1 MVFSIINH
9 PFGGTPIYGNHH
21 MFLLYSFVCF
31 IRRTCMLHYFFCQ
44 NSFSRF
50 RQTQCEAK
58 CSPPKDKQ
66 SVAANFV
73 DIGGEVMAQHSAT
86 QTEASR
92 SDGCRNSLE
101 DIIGVPFCS
110 NLFNQCSASCLSDD
124 TMKCNSLFCK

>member
-1 MVFSIINH
+1 METTICFFCILLFVLFDVLVCCII
-9 PFGGTPIYGNHH
+9 
-21 MFLLYSFVCF
+21 
-31 IRRTCMLHYFFCQ
+31 FFCQ

-101 DIIGVPFCS
+101 DIIGVPFWFKPVQS
-110 NLFNQCSASCLSDD
+110 MLSIL
-124 TMKCNSLFCK
+124 SFR